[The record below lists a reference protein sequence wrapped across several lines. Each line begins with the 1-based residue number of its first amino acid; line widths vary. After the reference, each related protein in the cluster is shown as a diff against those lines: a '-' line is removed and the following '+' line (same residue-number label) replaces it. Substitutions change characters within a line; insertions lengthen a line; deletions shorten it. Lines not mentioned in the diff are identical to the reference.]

1 MKFMVEC
8 VLKAGLKSQA
18 MQAFEQRGP
27 NRSPGVT
34 YRGAWVGLHS
44 DVVFVLVESAEES
57 LVSADA
63 RSWSQIDDYR
73 ITPVIDLEHF

>member
-18 MQAFEQRGP
+18 VQAFEQRGP

-34 YRGAWVGLHS
+34 FRGAWVGLHS
-44 DVVFVLVESAEES
+44 DVVFVLVESADES
-57 LVSADA
+57 LVSAA
-63 RSWSQIDDYR
+63 AKSWAQIDDFR
-73 ITPVIDLEHF
+73 ITPVVDLEQF